1 MANVTAERGT
11 NHTAQIKQEFSVAV
25 LYLAQR
31 YNIPISFEAVSE
43 SPGNISFG
51 ATFKDQE
58 QKETFLS
65 IIDGILCEP
74 SAIGAT
80 A

>member
-11 NHTAQIKQEFSVAV
+11 KHTAQIKQEFSVAV

-31 YNIPISFEAVSE
+31 YDIPISFEAVSR

-51 ATFKDQE
+51 ATFKKQE
-58 QKETFLS
+58 QKEKFLS
-65 IIDGILCEP
+65 IIDGILCET
-74 SAIGAT
+74 SVIGAT